1 MCRILPIV
9 NKIAQLRSES
19 MEKQKSDR
27 SEPAWCGLTVR
38 RRHGRRKVRVSARAS
53 VDACFSP
60 ASYSLPA
67 QVSGM
72 HLCEITPELQLEI
85 LQFCT
90 PRDLA
95 SLSRVHTSLSDVAQ
109 HALYSHI
116 YFFAHPPDFIPL
128 EDWDS
133 DRNPSKLNKD
143 GSLFHMLS
151 TSARRAAIVKKLHIH
166 FSDGDYWRGATVTTA
181 VNDIMVQ
188 VSDT

>member
-19 MEKQKSDR
+19 MEKQKSDP

-53 VDACFSP
+53 VD
-60 ASYSLPA
+60 
-67 QVSGM
+67 
-72 HLCEITPELQLEI
+72 
-85 LQFCT
+85 
-90 PRDLA
+90 
-95 SLSRVHTSLSDVAQ
+95 
-109 HALYSHI
+109 I

-188 VSDT
+188 VSDTLKKLPNLVDLRIAYDWLGGPSGGRLSETIGFVFI